1 MSPEPFRT
9 FHYHASAHAFSGHF
23 KRPFEHQIDVQAA
36 AVLPITGGH
45 GQARVENF
53 QFREFLSF
61 RKGITHVSGAD
72 QEEHFKDADGKEKV
86 IVSHNTLVTST
97 VEGLNLLDVVTA
109 DRIVARLYSKHYEGQ
124 AEASFNMIGSR
135 FEGLRIA
142 DCDVDIEL
150 DLGLFKKIPTFKLAL
165 EEFDKNVDFRK
176 IASDPFGDRGA
187 NALRKPGPNG
197 ALLCSCV
204 KEIKAI
210 KEIEDNCPGVTRVG
224 HHGFK
229 VEGFGTIFLAEVVI
243 THAQRTLTMIRYDI
257 GSAVSGRGT
266 AVQADSNGTQW
277 PPPPG

>member
-1 MSPEPFRT
+1 MSPEPFHT
-9 FHYHASAHAFSGHF
+9 FHYHACAHAFSGHF
-23 KRPFEHQIDVQAA
+23 KRPFEHQIDVVAA
-36 AVLPITGGH
+36 SVLPVTGGH

-72 QEEHFKDADGKEKV
+72 QEERIRDANGREKV
-86 IVSHNTLVTST
+86 VLSHNTLVTST

-165 EEFDKNVDFRK
+165 EEFDKNADFRR
-176 IASDPFGDRGA
+176 ISGDPFENWSRE
-187 NALRKPGPNG
+187 ALQKLKENG

-204 KEIKAI
+204 KEVKGI

-229 VEGFGTIFLAEVVI
+229 VEGFGTIFLGEVVI
-243 THAQRTLTMIRYDI
+243 SHGTRTLTMIRYDI
-257 GSAVSGRGT
+257 GSAVSGEGT
-266 AVQADSNGTQW
+266 AAQADSNGRQW
-277 PPPPG
+277 PPSG